1 MKFAYAGLHKFLTR
15 NERLY
20 FICERSQD
28 AIVQAEWADDVLKRT
43 NVQFENGRWSHEAAG
58 EILDKAE
65 DVLVQYLVVTA

>member
-1 MKFAYAGLHKFLTR
+1 MI
-15 NERLY
+15 NER
-20 FICERSQD
+20 SKD

-65 DVLVQYLVVTA
+65 HVLVEYLVVTA